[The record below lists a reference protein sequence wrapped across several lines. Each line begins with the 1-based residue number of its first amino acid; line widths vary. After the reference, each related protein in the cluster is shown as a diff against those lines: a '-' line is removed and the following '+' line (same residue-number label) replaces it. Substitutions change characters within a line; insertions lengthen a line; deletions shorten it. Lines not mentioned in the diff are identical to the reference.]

1 MSSAGP
7 GLAVLVGALVIGCGG
22 GSVAS
27 IPPVAPVVAPSPDND
42 LMQEMGG
49 DTEPAATPAGDE
61 TTDEPEPEKPEAA
74 AEPAKPEAK
83 PVDKPAAKPAA
94 KPPAKP
100 APKQP

>member
-49 DTEPAATPAGDE
+49 ESEPAAPAGDE
-61 TTDEPEPEKPEAA
+61 ATDEPEPEKPEAA

-83 PVDKPAAKPAA
+83 PAA